1 MGATGADGLS
11 GVSIRRVLAGGA
23 ALGGALALFAG
34 SPYRARHATLDIERV
49 AAAIARE
56 EDHVT
61 ALELAAWI
69 KDRKPG
75 LRVVDL
81 RDAAAFDVYHLPRA
95 ERIALESLASTPFRA
110 TDTVVLVSDG
120 GAHAAQ
126 AWVLLQALGLR
137 RVTFLRGGLN
147 EWIDTVLNPTIGAD
161 AAPGPLAAF
170 RRVSELSR
178 YFGGVPRV
186 VDAPPTGSAA
196 PRVPAG
202 TPEPPTKAAAVR
214 GRGC

>member
-1 MGATGADGLS
+1 MS

-34 SPYRARHATLDIERV
+34 SPYRARQAVLDVEKV

-69 KDRKPG
+69 RDRKPG
-75 LRVVDL
+75 LRVIDL
-81 RDAAAFDVYHLPRA
+81 REAPAFDVYHLPRA
-95 ERIALESLASTPFRA
+95 ERIPLESLASTPFRA

-137 RVTFLRGGLN
+137 QVTFLRGGLD
-147 EWIDTVLNPTIGAD
+147 EWIDTVLNPSIGAD
-161 AAPGPLAAF
+161 ASPEALAAF

-178 YFGGVPRV
+178 YFGGMPRV
-186 VDAPPTGSAA
+186 VDAPPTGGAA
-196 PRVPAG
+196 PRVPAIG
-202 TPEPPTKAAAVR
+202 TPGPHPKAAAVR
-214 GRGC
+214 RRGC